1 MELIKGLD
9 IRPGILAVI
18 GSGGKTS
25 LLRALAQKLEGRVI
39 LCTST
44 HIFPFE
50 EYPLVTGESREEL
63 EKALEGS
70 RVVCAGQPGPEGKL
84 TAPALPFAV
93 LARLADYVLVEA
105 DGSRHLPLKAHAPHE
120 PVIPPGCG
128 QVVLVA
134 GASGLGQPVEKAV
147 HRPEIFCA
155 LTGAQPGQPVTPALA
170 GRAIAAEK
178 LAPRVLLNQIDRPE
192 DWAKAAEFARVLAA
206 AGISVTAGSLQS
218 GSVCLWPDFPQ

>member
-1 MELIKGLD
+1 MELSKGLD

-50 EYPLVTGESREEL
+50 EYPLFTGESREEL

-170 GRAIAAEK
+170 GRAIATEK

>member
-25 LLRALAQKLEGRVI
+25 LLRTLAQKLEGRVI

-50 EYPLVTGESREEL
+50 EYPLFTGQSREEL

-70 RVVCAGQPGPEGKL
+70 RVVCAGLPGPEGKL

-120 PVIPPGCG
+120 PVIPPGCS

-147 HRPEIFCA
+147 HRPELFCA